1 MKAKSPQVVDL
12 LNEVLTAELT
22 AINQYFL
29 HAKMMKHWGFE
40 RIAAKIR
47 KESIDE
53 MRHADMLTD
62 RILLL
67 EGLPNYQRLNTLGIG
82 ESVEDQL
89 RSDLQLEYTM
99 VDRLN
104 LGIAMAVAEGDHGT
118 RALLERI
125 LVSEDEHIDWLESQL
140 EAIKLVGIQNYL
152 SEQLRE

>member
-1 MKAKSPQVVDL
+1 LKPRSPQIVEL

-40 RIAAKIR
+40 RLAAKVR

-53 MRHADMLTD
+53 MRHADMLSD

-82 ESVEDQL
+82 ETVEEQL

-104 LGIAMAVAEGDHGT
+104 RGIALTTTEGDNGT

-140 EAIKLVGIQNYL
+140 EAIKLVGYQNYL

>member
-1 MKAKSPQVVDL
+1 MKAKSAHIVDL

-40 RIAAKIR
+40 RLASKIR

-53 MRHADMLTD
+53 MRHADMLSD

-82 ESVEDQL
+82 ETVEEQL
-89 RSDLQLEYTM
+89 QSDLQLEYTM

-104 LGIAMAVAEGDHGT
+104 RGIALAVNEGDHGA

-152 SEQLRE
+152 AEQLHE

>member
-1 MKAKSPQVVDL
+1 MKAKSPKVVDL

-40 RIAAKIR
+40 RIAAKVR

-82 ESVEDQL
+82 ESVEEQL
-89 RSDLQLEYTM
+89 KSDLQLEYTM
-99 VDRLN
+99 VERLN
-104 LGIAMAVAEGDHGT
+104 RGIAVAVAEGDHGT

-152 SEQLRE
+152 AEQLHE

>member
-1 MKAKSPQVVDL
+1 VKAKSPQIVDL

-40 RIAAKIR
+40 RLASKIR

-53 MRHADMLTD
+53 MRHADMLSD

-82 ESVEDQL
+82 ETVEEQL
-89 RSDLQLEYTM
+89 QSDLQLEYTM

-104 LGIAMAVAEGDHGT
+104 RGIALAASEGDHGT

-125 LVSEDEHIDWLESQL
+125 LVSEDEHIDWLESQI

-152 SEQLRE
+152 AEQLHE

>member
-40 RIAAKIR
+40 RIAAKVR

-82 ESVEDQL
+82 ENVEEQL
-89 RSDLQLEYTM
+89 KSDLQLEYTM
-99 VDRLN
+99 VERLN
-104 LGIAMAVAEGDHGT
+104 RGIALAVAEGDHGT

-152 SEQLRE
+152 AEQLHE

>member
-1 MKAKSPQVVDL
+1 MKAKSPQIVDL

-40 RIAAKIR
+40 RLASKIR

-53 MRHADMLTD
+53 MRHADMLSD

-82 ESVEDQL
+82 ETVEEQL
-89 RSDLQLEYTM
+89 QSDLQLEYTM

-104 LGIAMAVAEGDHGT
+104 RGIALAASEGDHGT

-125 LVSEDEHIDWLESQL
+125 LVSEDEHIDWLESQI

-152 SEQLRE
+152 AEQLHE